1 MDPSL
6 REIIAHAV
14 IDARKGGLDAVAQRG
29 AAATLL
35 AAMMPTLDTGTVHLI
50 VDQLYPFIADLG
62 SAAA

>member
-14 IDARKGGLDAVAQRG
+14 ADARKGGLDAVAQRG
-29 AAATLL
+29 AAAALL
-35 AAMMPTLDTGTVHLI
+35 AAMMPSLDSDTVRLI

-62 SAAA
+62 AAA

>member
-14 IDARKGGLDAVAQRG
+14 TEARKGGLDAVAQR
-29 AAATLL
+29 AAAVTLL
-35 AAMMPTLDTGTVHLI
+35 AAMIPSLDGGTVQLI

-62 SAAA
+62 AAA

>member
-14 IDARKGGLDAVAQRG
+14 MDARKGGLDPVAQRG

-35 AAMMPTLDTGTVHLI
+35 TAMIPSLDADTIRLI
-50 VDQLYPFIADLG
+50 VDQLYPFIAELG
-62 SAAA
+62 AAA

>member
-6 REIIAHAV
+6 REIIAQAV
-14 IDARKGGLDAVAQRG
+14 TEARKGGLDAVAQQA

-35 AAMMPTLDTGTVHLI
+35 AAMMPSLDADTVRLI

-62 SAAA
+62 AAV